1 MLIIAKILT
10 NYCVNQYLIRVNRF
24 PDLKYVHLEVTI
36 KYIAD
41 IRLKR
46 LIIGKNSG
54 PHFEIQTGG
63 HLV

>member
-10 NYCVNQYLIRVNRF
+10 SYCVNQYISRVNRF

-36 KYIAD
+36 KYIANTK
-41 IRLKR
+41 LKR
-46 LIIGKNSG
+46 SIIEKISG
-54 PHFEIQTGG
+54 PHFDIQTGG